1 MRRLIDSIP
10 FGINN
15 SVSAAELARINGTNV
30 RRMQQ
35 TIASLRR
42 QGVIICSNSDSS
54 LGKTGYYRPLTQEE
68 LTYYVSQ
75 ETSRI
80 HSLVECLRP
89 AKDKLFGKVGT
100 HIE

>member
-1 MRRLIDSIP
+1 MLKLIESIP

-15 SVSAAELARINGTNV
+15 SVSAAELARLTGTDV
-30 RRMQQ
+30 RRMQR

-89 AKDKLFGKVGT
+89 AKDKLLGKVGHT
-100 HIE
+100 IE

>member
-1 MRRLIDSIP
+1 MQRLVESIP

-80 HSLVECLRP
+80 HSLVECLNP
-89 AKDKLFGKVGT
+89 AKEYLMKGESLKT
-100 HIE
+100 Q

>member
-54 LGKTGYYRPLTQEE
+54 LGKTGYYRPSTQEE

-89 AKDKLFGKVGT
+89 AKERLTKGESVN
-100 HIE
+100 